1 MFVYLF
7 RGNAMDNKILL
18 PLLMCLML
26 STLDAVET
34 RVLYDGASPVLWET
48 VQGYEW
54 NQKYCDYH
62 RIGYDREAQAVTWEF
77 CRKDGAEKQ
86 NLTLSYTPIEF
97 EPADKYI
104 LEMRNLGETPVR
116 LEFDLLHYGEKGAC
130 YNYSEC
136 WKCPRNGVVPND
148 GEWHRVE
155 FVWKGDWLGNP
166 QVVMP
171 ITRLD
176 IYALLVPLNTPM
188 HLQIRRI
195 EAVDE
200 RPPQGT
206 LAEALRLPDQ
216 LVAGEEFGTSEF
228 VVNFAPEGRMPIDP
242 RVWLEFTPSEPASL
256 PGEQFPVR
264 CELADCRHEEGRW
277 IIPAQKVLLPKYIY
291 SGNYQATLHCG
302 ECVVG
307 EPFAVAIA
315 GVDGIPMLTLA
326 QVLPFQGAP
335 TIHLDGK
342 PVPGVMKATFTHGPK
357 SIAAFAKANV
367 DLFSFDA
374 TPTENTTVLHCL
386 DCETAPGVF
395 HYEEFDERVMMVL
408 RQHPNAYIMPRLFLS
423 APLWWLL
430 DHPEACVV
438 AEDAEGNRSRFDY
451 QRGRPVPCWASEAWR
466 EYTCDRIRRL
476 IEHIRKAPYASRVIG
491 FELSS
496 GTTQEW
502 MGWGSNENAWT
513 GFCPANRDG
522 FRKWLTRKYQ
532 SDEALQ
538 AAWGDGTVTLATVEL
553 PTRAEREARPKD
565 SPDLRRMDVSAD
577 LKCVDYDSYFA
588 EMTAETI
595 AVLCN
600 AVTEGSDGRM
610 LAGAFYGYVFELC
623 GSQRLLNSGHCATTD
638 LLDNPD
644 VDFLCAPI
652 SYCYREVGGKGTP
665 MQMNATGSLKL
676 HDKLWFVEVDMRTSE
691 TDCPPGYAGK
701 APDLAGDFLQ
711 QEKQAA
717 FTLCNGLAQWWFDVG
732 YISYENPTLMARIGE
747 LAQTIKELTMTC
759 DRTSA
764 AQIAV
769 VVDDKSL
776 PWARMPSDWPLENI
790 TYLVPELERLGAS
803 VQYYYASDLDKLPE
817 TTRVILLTTSLAPSP
832 AQVAALKRWQTDG
845 RVIFF
850 FHAPGMIPF
859 REGLTPEES
868 MREFTGLN
876 LTLAEEAKPAPVT
889 ITIPDGDWLSVAML
903 GTELRKTYWG
913 TRGKPLRP
921 APVVVP
927 DAQTTVLAQF
937 DGGLPA
943 IAVKEFGDWTGVHLA
958 TAYVPRELFL
968 SAMHKAGVHRYIET
982 ADQVWATH
990 DLLGICVQEAGERAI
1005 RLPAP
1010 ASSLH
1015 DAYTGEDFTPD
1026 AEGVFHVDVAALSTR
1041 LFVIRK

>member
-1 MFVYLF
+1 MYKKF
-7 RGNAMDNKILL
+7 L
-18 PLLMCLML
+18 PLLLMCLALPIL
-26 STLDAVET
+26 SAQEP
-34 RVLYDGASPVLWET
+34 RVIYDGSSPVLWET

-54 NQKYCDYH
+54 NREHCAYN
-62 RIGYDREAQAVTWEF
+62 RIGYDREAGAVTWEF
-77 CRKDGAEKQ
+77 RRKAGPEKQ
-86 NLTLSYTPIEF
+86 NLTISYTPISF
-97 EPADKYI
+97 EPSDRYV
-104 LEMRNLGETPVR
+104 LEMRNLGDAPAR
-116 LEFDLLHYGEKGAC
+116 LEFDLLHYGEKAPC

-136 WKCPRNGVVPND
+136 WKCPRNGIVPND

-155 FVWKGDWLGNP
+155 FVWKGDWLGSP
-166 QVVMP
+166 EVVMP

-176 IYALLVPLNTPM
+176 IYALLVPLDTPM
-188 HLQIRRI
+188 HLQFRRI
-195 EAVDE
+195 EVMDE

-206 LAEALRLPDQ
+206 LATPLALPSQ
-216 LVAGEEFGTSEF
+216 LTAGEEFDCPELA
-228 VVNFAPEGRMPIDP
+228 VDFASEGRMPIDP
-242 RVWLEFTPSEPASL
+242 RVWLEFTPVDSAAIA
-256 PGEQFPVR
+256 GEQFPVR
-264 CELADCRHEEGRW
+264 CELTGRETQERRW
-277 IIPAQKVLLPKYIY
+277 LIPAQKVLLPKYIY

-315 GVDGIPMLTLA
+315 GVDGIPRLTLA

-386 DCETAPGVF
+386 ACETAPGVF

-430 DHPEACVV
+430 DHPEACVTE
-438 AEDAEGNRSRFDY
+438 EDAQGNHSRFDY
-451 QRGRPVPCWASEAWR
+451 QRSRPVPCWASEAWR

-532 SDEALQ
+532 SDKALQ
-538 AAWGDGTVTLATVEL
+538 AAWKDGTVTLATVEL

-565 SPDLRRMDVSAD
+565 SPDLRQMDVSAD

-595 AVLCN
+595 AVLCH

-652 SYCYREVGGKGTP
+652 SYCYRQVGGEGTP

-776 PWARMPSDWPLENI
+776 PWARVPSDWPLENI

-817 TTRVILLTTSLAPSP
+817 STRVILLTTSLAPSP
-832 AQVAALKRWQTDG
+832 AQAAALKRWQADG

-859 REGLTPEES
+859 REDLTPEES
-868 MREFTGLN
+868 MREFTGMPIA
-876 LTLAEEAKPAPVT
+876 LADEVKPAPVKVT
-889 ITIPDGDWLSVAML
+889 NPGGDWLPEAIL

-913 TRGKPLRP
+913 TRGRPIKP

-937 DGGLPA
+937 VSGEPA

-968 SAMHKAGVHRYIET
+968 AGMRKAGVHRYIET
-982 ADQVWATH
+982 ADQVWATR
-990 DLLGICVQEAGERAI
+990 DLLGICVKEAGERAI
-1005 RLPAP
+1005 RLPSP
-1010 ASSLH
+1010 ATMLH

-1026 AEGVFHVDVAALSTR
+1026 ADGVFHVDFAPLSTR
-1041 LFVIRK
+1041 LFVIQK